1 MKSLTVAEL
10 RRKAKEQYNRG
21 KGNPKLKG
29 YAKMR
34 KPQLMAALGIAPQP
48 SPAKPKSSKSSRFSH
63 QELAGRVGKLAG
75 KTEEVLGG
83 REEVLKVVK
92 AAIAKTRRQI
102 KAKTGKD
109 ATQQELRA
117 SAFAAI
123 REVAKKRA
131 ANKPKAP
138 SGISEMSV
146 HELDFDPKRFQYKLV
161 HGETGSSGSLTGV
174 RKWDPNLAGIIQVWR
189 DPKDGKD
196 YVVNGHNRASL
207 AKKLGADKVVV
218 RHLDVKD
225 ASEARAV
232 GALTNIAEGRGNS
245 LDAAKFFRDSGIS
258 RQELEDRG
266 IPMREKI
273 ASDGLALSRLSDPLF
288 QKVVQGDIP
297 QERAVI
303 IGDKISD
310 HTAQAKLVE
319 LIDHETKKGRKITN
333 DVVSELASMVQ
344 SAPKHE
350 EQQMTLFGVED
361 NSRNLALEKAELLA
375 DVRRRLSR
383 EKRLFGLVSKN
394 KTAKDLQKGGNT
406 IDVEQSGKISQQ
418 ADFALNV
425 FDKLKNQS
433 GVVSDVVNSAA
444 KRIANGEDNRKV
456 RDELHRQLLQEI
468 PKALG
473 IRERQSA

>member
-1 MKSLTVAEL
+1 MKSPTVAEL
-10 RRKAKEQYNRG
+10 RRQAKAQYNRG

-29 YAKMR
+29 YGKMR
-34 KPQLMAALGIAPQP
+34 KPQLMAALGITAQS
-48 SPAKPKSSKSSRFSH
+48 SPAKYRASKSSRFSH
-63 QELAGRVGKLAG
+63 QELAWRVSKLAG
-75 KTEEVLGG
+75 KTESVLGG
-83 REEVLKVVK
+83 REEVLKTIKSAV
-92 AAIAKTRRQI
+92 AKTRRQI
-102 KAKTGKD
+102 KAKTGKE

-117 SAFAAI
+117 SAIAAI

-131 ANKPKAP
+131 ASKPKAP

-146 HELDFDPKRFQYKLV
+146 HDLNFDPKRFQYKLV
-161 HGETGSSGSLTGV
+161 HGETGSSGSLSGV
-174 RKWDPNLAGIIQVWR
+174 RKWDANLAGIIQVWR

-225 ASEARAV
+225 SSEARAV

-258 RQELEDRG
+258 RKELEDRG

-273 ASDGLALSRLSDPLF
+273 ASDGLALSKLSDPLF
-288 QKVVQGDIP
+288 QKVVQGEIP

-303 IGDKISD
+303 IGDRVSD
-310 HTAQAKLVE
+310 HTAQSKLVE
-319 LIDHETKKGRKITN
+319 LIDKETKKGRKITN
-333 DVVSELASMVQ
+333 DVVSELAQMVQ

-350 EQQMTLFGVED
+350 EQQMTLFGLED

-383 EKRLFGLVSKN
+383 EKRLFGLVSKT
-394 KTAKDLQKGGNT
+394 KAAKDLQKGGNK

-418 ADFALNV
+418 ADFVLNV

-433 GVVSDVVNSAA
+433 GVVSETVNSAA
-444 KRIANGEDNRKV
+444 KRIANGEDSKKV
-456 RDELHRQLLQEI
+456 RDELHKQLLQEI

-473 IRERQSA
+473 FRERQSA